1 MHKQIALKLEQDTK
15 WQVIGDTAR
24 DAFRKAFRELESVQN
39 DFSETFRMMPTDHVI
54 QSYGEARF
62 KAALD
67 EYMASHATRVQAV
80 IDACKKI
87 TNAFIVLTAD
97 DDA

>member
-1 MHKQIALKLEQDTK
+1 
-15 WQVIGDTAR
+15 
-24 DAFRKAFRELESVQN
+24 
-39 DFSETFRMMPTDHVI
+39 MMPTDHVI

>member
-1 MHKQIALKLEQDTK
+1 
-15 WQVIGDTAR
+15 
-24 DAFRKAFRELESVQN
+24 
-39 DFSETFRMMPTDHVI
+39 MMPTDHVI

-97 DDA
+97 DDAWRANCARFGSSASKVPELFWHNLINV